1 MMTAEKAKE
10 LEEKR
15 VQFGLSEE
23 AAQKIIKGAQNQ
35 NVIANMNVSPCKL
48 LILWL
53 VRSGVVC
60 GNEHDNLRKWK

>member
-1 MMTAEKAKE
+1 MTAEKAKE

-35 NVIANMNVSPCKL
+35 NVIANMNVSPFTL
-48 LILWL
+48 SPQPAPL
-53 VRSGVVC
+53 
-60 GNEHDNLRKWK
+60 